1 MKPMD
6 NRNFPV
12 SSVDANLK
20 VEFQSFYQSIK
31 NVYSYKYSDQIFLK
45 SDTFIFIILWQ
56 NKENLTLKN
65 IIQFPQAPG
74 IYHKTY
80 GHISED

>member
-20 VEFQSFYQSIK
+20 VEYQSFYQSIK
-31 NVYSYKYSDQIFLK
+31 NVNSYKYSDQIFLK
-45 SDTFIFIILWQ
+45 SDTFIFIILWH

-65 IIQFPQAPG
+65 IIQFPQATE